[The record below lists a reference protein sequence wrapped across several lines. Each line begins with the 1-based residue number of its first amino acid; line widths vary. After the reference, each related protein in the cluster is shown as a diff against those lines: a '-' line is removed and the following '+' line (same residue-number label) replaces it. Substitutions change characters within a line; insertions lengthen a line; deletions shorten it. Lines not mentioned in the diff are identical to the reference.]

1 MNNIEKL
8 TAKDLIT
15 TAIFSVIF
23 ALMFG
28 GLSFVGMIPVVYPFT
43 AGIILI
49 PCGIVWMYLRVKVP
63 KKGSIL
69 VQSVV
74 MALIQLLFGSFWPAI
89 VCVIAGGAV
98 AELVTMSRGY
108 KSFKMDLLGYM
119 SYSVFVAVAANLPPI
134 VARDYYYTYYTAV
147 GMDPA
152 YMEKM
157 MAFLTG
163 PVFVAGLVV
172 AVIGAALGALLGRKM
187 MKKHLRR
194 IDMEDKL
201 F

>member
-1 MNNIEKL
+1 MNNVEKL

-15 TAIFSVIF
+15 IAIFSVIF

-28 GLSFVGMIPVVYPFT
+28 GLSFVGMIPVIYPFT
-43 AGIILI
+43 TGIILI

-69 VQSVV
+69 VQTVI
-74 MALIQLLFGSFWPAI
+74 MALIQLLFGSFWPGI
-89 VCVIAGGAV
+89 VCILVGGAV
-98 AELVTMSRGY
+98 AELVTKSRGY
-108 KSFKMDLLGYM
+108 KSFKMILFGYM
-119 SYSVFVAVAANLPPI
+119 SYSIFVSIAANLPPI
-134 VARDYYYTYYTAV
+134 IAGDYYYTYYTAA

-152 YMEKM
+152 YMEQM

-172 AVIGAALGALLGRKM
+172 AAAGAALGALLGKKM
-187 MKKHLRR
+187 MKKHFMRAG
-194 IDMEDKL
+194 IV
-201 F
+201 